1 MNAYIH
7 VCIYVYISVFI
18 PADLLI
24 IGALNRQSIII
35 TIQIEIKKMKLT
47 HSKKILCLFIKPK
60 KYIGIL

>member
-1 MNAYIH
+1 MC
-7 VCIYVYISVFI
+7 VFIYVFI

-35 TIQIEIKKMKLT
+35 TIQIEIKNNEINSL
-47 HSKKILCLFIKPK
+47 KKILYLFIKPK